1 MGLVYSGFIMCSRV
15 VLWIKVSQ
23 REKILWGLL
32 IFSLSF
38 FLPVN
43 LYAAS
48 PVLLEKGK
56 SNFPIGL
63 HLEILE
69 DPKGDLTISDV
80 ISKDFSHNFIQ
91 SSIPIP
97 NYGFST
103 SAYWVRFQLVNPYM
117 QSYSLFLES
126 SWSHHDLINFYVFDG
141 GEKTVEKKGGDL
153 FPYNQREIK
162 HRNIIFPL
170 DIEPNTHLTIYLRFK
185 SEASMLIPLTL
196 WEPTEFYQH
205 TNTSNYFLGLYY
217 GALLIMILYN
227 LFIFFAVKEK
237 KYYLYYVFFI
247 SSLLLIQISLDG
259 FGYEYL
265 WSSYPIWANKCVNVF
280 ILIGVLW
287 GILFCQKFLKTKIHV
302 PRIDKILSFFVLA
315 TLLCVLLIFFIKVS
329 IAGKFASCVGVLF
342 SVILSVTGFICLLK
356 GVREAR
362 YFFSASLFLFA
373 GMITVALGYG
383 GLLERNF
390 ITTFAM
396 HIGTT
401 VQALLLS
408 FGLADLINTL
418 QKDHLLAH
426 KANLQMEKQFSEKL
440 KKEIKVK
447 TLDLNQQKIKLEQA
461 NEELT
466 KLDTLK
472 SNFFANLSHELRTP
486 LTLIRGWTEYII
498 DGEQGELSKEQT
510 QTLNNINVQNLNLMD
525 KINQMLKLS
534 RFDAGMMRLTLNRI
548 DIDNFMYQI
557 ISSFRALT
565 DHSGVRLNYTCELKN
580 NDVLIDKEKLRDTIN
595 NLLRNAYK
603 FTEKG
608 EINITLSDTREM
620 VIIKVADTGV
630 GMSQK
635 VVQNIFKRFHQ
646 GDSSKT
652 RLYEGTGLGLAIV
665 KDSVEIMHGK
675 ISVDSIE
682 NEGSIFTVELPRNLA
697 HLEPDAHIERRR
709 KDRRTRDQH
718 FDHADRRNKIRR
730 ETDLAQIDNS
740 DIAYISTAD
749 KKIADMET
757 IKKITVKNSKGT
769 LVIAEDSKGIRDLL
783 CGVLKDYTLFVA
795 PNGKLAWEIIQKENP
810 DLILS
815 DIMMPLMDGYSLVK
829 KVKSN
834 DKTKDI
840 PIILITAL
848 TDNDDRIKGLQIGAD
863 DFLTKPFHHLELKAR
878 VKNVISLRKLHTEKT
893 RIQQLEVFLMTLA
906 SAIESKD
913 KYTGGHVERVA
924 NFAKDLAIK
933 MNLSLDR
940 INDIYLGTIVHDVGK
955 IGIKDTVLN
964 KPGKL
969 TDKEFNH
976 IKQHPEIGRKLLS
989 KLECAPVAVNIAHC
1003 HHEKWDGT
1011 GYPRG
1016 IQGKDIPIEARI
1028 STVADFWDAITSDR
1042 PYRKAMPLE
1051 KAISIMHEE
1060 RGKTFDPE
1068 LLDIFMDDTENL
1080 YLKHIDNL
1088 KGR

>member
-1 MGLVYSGFIMCSRV
+1 MCRV
-15 VLWIKVSQ
+15 IIRIKAFQ
-23 REKILWGLL
+23 GEKILWGLL
-32 IFSLSF
+32 ILSLSF
-38 FLPVN
+38 FFSVN

-48 PVLLEKGK
+48 PVLLEEGK

-69 DPKGDLTISDV
+69 DPKGELAISDV
-80 ISKDFSHNFIQ
+80 ISEDSSHKFIQ
-91 SSIPIP
+91 STDPTP

-117 QSYSLFLES
+117 QSRSLFLES
-126 SWSHHDLINFYVFDG
+126 NWSHHDVVNFYIFDG
-141 GEKTVEKKGGDL
+141 GKKINEKKAGDL
-153 FPYNQREIK
+153 FPYNQREIR

-170 DIEPNTHLTIYLRFK
+170 DIEPDTQLTIYLRFK

-196 WEPTEFYQH
+196 WEPARFYQH
-205 TNTSNYFLGLYY
+205 TNANNYFLGLYY
-217 GALLIMILYN
+217 GALIIMILYN

-265 WSSYPIWANKCVNVF
+265 WPSYPNWANKCVNIF
-280 ILIGVLW
+280 ILIGAFW
-287 GILFCQKFLKTKIHV
+287 GTIFCQKFLNTKIHV
-302 PRIDKILSFFVLA
+302 PKLDKLLTFFELTTLPGILLM
-315 TLLCVLLIFFIKVS
+315 FFIKVS
-329 IAGKFASCVGVLF
+329 IAGKIASSVGGVF
-342 SVILSVTGFICLLK
+342 SILLLITGFTCLLK

-373 GMITVALGYG
+373 GMILVALGYG
-383 GLLERNF
+383 GFLERNF
-390 ITTFAM
+390 ITTFAV

-418 QKDHLLAH
+418 RKDHLLAH
-426 KANLQMEKQFSEKL
+426 KANLRMEKQFSEKL
-440 KKEIKVK
+440 KKEIEVK
-447 TLDLNQQKIKLEQA
+447 TLDLSQQKIKLEQA

-466 KLDTLK
+466 ELDTLK

-498 DGEQGELSKEQT
+498 DGEQGEISKEQME
-510 QTLNNINVQNLNLMD
+510 TLSNINVQNLNLTD

-534 RFDAGMMRLTLNRI
+534 RFDAGMMRLTLNEI

-557 ISSFRALT
+557 ISSFKGLT
-565 DHSGVRLNYTCELKN
+565 DHSGVGLNYTCELKN

-595 NLLRNAYK
+595 NLIRNAYK
-603 FTEKG
+603 FIEKG
-608 EINITLSDTREM
+608 EINITLSGNRDM
-620 VIIKVADTGV
+620 VIIEVADTGV

-635 VVQNIFKRFHQ
+635 MVQNIFKRFHQ

-665 KDSVEIMHGK
+665 KDSVEMMHGK

-682 NEGSIFTVELPRNLA
+682 NEGSIFTVELPRNLEQ
-697 HLEPDAHIERRR
+697 LEPDAYIERRR
-709 KDRRTRDQH
+709 IDRRITDQH
-718 FDHADRRNKIRR
+718 FDHADRRKEVRR
-730 ETDLAQIDNS
+730 ETDLAKIDNS
-740 DIAYISTAD
+740 DIAYISAAD
-749 KKIADMET
+749 KKVADLGT
-757 IKKITVKNSKGT
+757 IQKITAENSKGT
-769 LVIAEDSKGIRDLL
+769 LVIAEDSKGIQDLL
-783 CGVLKDYTLFVA
+783 CGVLKDYTLLVA
-795 PNGKLAWEIIQKENP
+795 PNGKLAWEIIQEEIP
-810 DLILS
+810 DIIIS
-815 DIMMPLMDGYSLVK
+815 DIMMPFMDGFSLVK

-834 DKTKDI
+834 NKTKDI
-840 PIILITAL
+840 PIILITAS

-893 RIQQLEVFLMTLA
+893 RTEQLEVFLMTLA

-933 MNLSLDR
+933 MNLSFDQ
-940 INDIYLGTIVHDVGK
+940 INDIYLGAIVHDVGK

-964 KPGKL
+964 KPGRL
-969 TDKEFNH
+969 TDEEFNH
-976 IKQHPEIGRKLLS
+976 IKEHPDIGRKLLS
-989 KLECAPVAVNIAHC
+989 KLECAPVAVNIAYC
-1003 HHEKWDGT
+1003 HHEKWDGG

-1016 IQGKDIPIEARI
+1016 IQGKEIPVEARI

-1068 LLDIFMDDTENL
+1068 LLDIFMDDTEKL
-1080 YLKHIDNL
+1080 YLKYIDKL

>member
-1 MGLVYSGFIMCSRV
+1 MFNRV
-15 VLWIKVSQ
+15 IIRIKALQGKKTVA
-23 REKILWGLL
+23 GLL
-32 IFSLSF
+32 FLFLSF
-38 FLPVN
+38 FSSVN
-43 LYAAS
+43 LYAAA
-48 PVLLEKGK
+48 PVLLEEGK

-69 DPKGDLTISDV
+69 DPKGQLTISDV
-80 ISKDFSHNFIQ
+80 ISEDVSQKFIQ
-91 SSIPIP
+91 STDPTPS
-97 NYGFST
+97 YGFST
-103 SAYWVRFQLVNPYM
+103 SAYWVRFKLVNPYM
-117 QSYSLFLES
+117 KPWSLFLES
-126 SWSHHDLINFYVFDG
+126 NWSHHDAIDFYIFDG
-141 GEKTVEKKGGDL
+141 GKKINEKKAGDL

-170 DIEPNTHLTIYLRFK
+170 DIAPDTQLTIYLRFK

-196 WEPTEFYQH
+196 WNPTKFYQY

-217 GALLIMILYN
+217 GALMIMILYN

-259 FGYEYL
+259 LGYEYL
-265 WSSYPIWANKCVNVF
+265 WPSSPDWANKCVNIF
-280 ILIGVLW
+280 ILIGVFW
-287 GILFCQKFLKTKIHV
+287 GTIFCQKFLNTKIHV
-302 PRIDKILSFFVLA
+302 PKLDKFLTFFLLTTLPGILLM
-315 TLLCVLLIFFIKVS
+315 FFIRVS
-329 IAGKFASCVGVLF
+329 IAGKIASSVGALF
-342 SVILSVTGFICLLK
+342 SMLLLITGFTCLLK

-373 GMITVALGYG
+373 GMILVALGYG
-383 GLLERNF
+383 GFLERNF
-390 ITTFAM
+390 ITTFAV

-418 QKDHLLAH
+418 QKDHLLVH
-426 KANLQMEKQFSEKL
+426 KVNLQMEKQFSEKL
-440 KKEIKVK
+440 KREIEVK
-447 TLDLNQQKIKLEQA
+447 TLDLSQQKIKLEQA

-466 KLDTLK
+466 ELDTLK

-498 DGEQGELSKEQT
+498 DGEQGEISNEQT

-534 RFDAGMMRLTLNRI
+534 KFDAGMMRLTLNEI
-548 DIDNFMYQI
+548 DIDNFMYEI
-557 ISSFRALT
+557 ISSFKGLT
-565 DHSGVRLNYTCELKN
+565 DHSGVGLNYTCELKH

-595 NLLRNAYK
+595 NLIRNAYK

-608 EINITLSDTREM
+608 EIKITLSGNRDM
-620 VIIKVADTGV
+620 VIIEVADTGV

-635 VVQNIFKRFHQ
+635 MVQNIFKRFHQ

-665 KDSVEIMHGK
+665 KDSVEMMHGK
-675 ISVDSIE
+675 ISVESIE
-682 NEGSIFTVELPRNLA
+682 NKGSIFTVELPRNLEQ
-697 HLEPDAHIERRR
+697 LEPDAHIERRR
-709 KDRRTRDQH
+709 RDRRITDQH
-718 FDHADRRNKIRR
+718 FDHADRRKEARR
-730 ETDLAQIDNS
+730 ETDLATIDNS
-740 DIAYISTAD
+740 DIAYISAAD
-749 KKIADMET
+749 IKIAELGT
-757 IKKITVKNSKGT
+757 IQKIAAKNSKGT
-769 LVIAEDSKGIRDLL
+769 LVIAEDSKGIQDLL
-783 CGVLKDYTLFVA
+783 CGVLKDYTLLVA
-795 PNGKLAWEIIQKENP
+795 PNGKLAWEVIQEEIPDII
-810 DLILS
+810 IS
-815 DIMMPLMDGYSLVK
+815 DIMMPFMDGYSLVK

-840 PIILITAL
+840 PIILITAS

-878 VKNVISLRKLHTEKT
+878 VKNVISLRRLHTEKT
-893 RIQQLEVFLMTLA
+893 RTEQLEVFLMTLA

-933 MNLSLDR
+933 MNLSVDQ

-964 KPGKL
+964 KPGRL
-969 TDKEFNH
+969 TDEEFNH
-976 IKQHPEIGRKLLS
+976 IKKHPDIGKKLLS
-989 KLECAPVAVNIAHC
+989 KLECAPVAVSIAYC
-1003 HHEKWDGT
+1003 HHEKWDGR

-1028 STVADFWDAITSDR
+1028 TTVADFWDAITSDR

-1068 LLDIFMDDTENL
+1068 LLDIFMDDTEKL
-1080 YLKHIDNL
+1080 YLKYIDEL
-1088 KGR
+1088 KGS